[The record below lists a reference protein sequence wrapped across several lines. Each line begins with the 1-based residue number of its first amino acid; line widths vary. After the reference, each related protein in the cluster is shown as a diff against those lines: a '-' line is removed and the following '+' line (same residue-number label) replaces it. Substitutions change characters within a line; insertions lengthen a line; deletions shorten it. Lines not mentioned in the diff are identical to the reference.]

1 MRKARRLRHTRG
13 QKSTGAR
20 GKGRGAHSGV
30 GEGVSELGEVLAAAN
45 RPEMAR
51 VPEVEDEGEGG
62 IAGPPVKRSSVG
74 RTRESR
80 RS

>member
-1 MRKARRLRHTRG
+1 MQGLRRCVARWG
-13 QKSTGAR
+13 
-20 GKGRGAHSGV
+20 GRGSRGGANEIV
-30 GEGVSELGEVLAAAN
+30 GEGVSGLGEVLAEAN

-62 IAGPPVKRSSVG
+62 DAGPLAMRGSVG

>member
-1 MRKARRLRHTRG
+1 MGSREDEEALG
-13 QKSTGAR
+13 
-20 GKGRGAHSGV
+20 
-30 GEGVSELGEVLAAAN
+30 GENGEGEVLAAAN

-62 IAGPPVKRSSVG
+62 DARPPAMRGSVG